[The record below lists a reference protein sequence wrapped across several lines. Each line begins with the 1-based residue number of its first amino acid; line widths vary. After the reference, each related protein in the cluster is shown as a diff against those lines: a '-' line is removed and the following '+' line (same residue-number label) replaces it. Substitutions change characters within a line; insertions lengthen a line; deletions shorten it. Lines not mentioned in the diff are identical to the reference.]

1 MVKAKPFEVQTQHGT
16 LSTTMLI
23 QVNKEM
29 VSKMNSWKL
38 FSI

>member
-23 QVNKEM
+23 QRWFQNEY
-29 VSKMNSWKL
+29 
-38 FSI
+38 FFDI